1 VRNSVKAGKG
11 NISMTVISKED
22 VDLIIQVMTSQD
34 GGLDSIYGYVDRE
47 TGEVSIGTPDNPVE
61 GVPAEDDDEVP
72 AELHARFLKI
82 PYVGSRDGYQDMV
95 DFIETVE
102 DERLR
107 DLLGVAVK
115 GKGAFGRFKDVL
127 RCSEYKLEQEGWF
140 AFGGQLETDRAIKW
154 LASEGLSVST

>member
-1 VRNSVKAGKG
+1 MIQNQHQYKVTNSKL
-11 NISMTVISKED
+11 KE
-22 VDLIIQVMTSQD
+22 LEQSLANLAANPE
-34 GGLDSIYGYVDRE
+34 G
-47 TGEVSIGTPDNPVE
+47 SIGTPDNPVE

-72 AELHARFLKI
+72 AELHARFLEI

-127 RCSEYKLEQEGWF
+127 RRSEYKLEQERWF